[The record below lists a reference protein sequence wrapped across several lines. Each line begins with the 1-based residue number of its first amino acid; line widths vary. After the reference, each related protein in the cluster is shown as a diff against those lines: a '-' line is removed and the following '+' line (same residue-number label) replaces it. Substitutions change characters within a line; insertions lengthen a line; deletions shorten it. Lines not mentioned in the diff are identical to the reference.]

1 MAVSGISV
9 HICAH
14 THTPLYNGKIF
25 KHSKYRLY
33 HDNWGRYVSWQRCP
47 DVHNFVPKGEQQS
60 MPEDATVVKI
70 RGRTTATPHT

>member
-14 THTPLYNGKIF
+14 THTPLYNGKTF

-33 HDNWGRYVSWQRCP
+33 RDNWGHYVSWQRCP

-60 MPEDATVVKI
+60 MPVDATVVKI